1 MKESRYRRYRELAFL
16 GTGGLLWHFVNHLI
30 DTGNWW
36 NALGVVAFAYSL
48 VEITCTAI
56 MDRLERLEQEKALKD
71 QTPEALK

>member
-16 GTGGLLWHFVNHLI
+16 GTGGLLWHFVEQLI

-36 NALGVVAFAYSL
+36 NALGVVAFASSL

-56 MDRLERLEQEKALKD
+56 QDRRERLEQAKALND
-71 QTPEALK
+71 QTAETLK